1 MQQYPVLGKKD
12 TRSGFGVG
20 MMELGASNPDVVALC
35 ADLTGSLKL
44 TDFANAFPDRFFQTG
59 IAEANMIGMA
69 AGMTIGGK
77 IPFTGTFANFST
89 GRVYDQIRQSV
100 AYSGKNVK
108 ICASHAGLTLGE
120 DGATHQIL
128 EDMGMMKMLPHMT
141 VINPCDYNQTRQAT
155 MAIADWNGPVY
166 LRFGRPVVPMFI
178 PDNQK
183 FVVGKGLLLNQGN
196 DVSIFAT
203 GHLVWE
209 ALLACEQLEAEGILA
224 EVINIHTIKPL
235 DSELI
240 LESVKKTGCAVS
252 AEEHQLNGGL
262 GDSIAQ
268 LLSRNY
274 PKPLEMVGVNDSFGE
289 SGTPEAL
296 MEKYGLNAKSIVA
309 SAKSAIARK
318 K

>member
-1 MQQYPVLGKKD
+1 MQKERLD
-12 TRSGFGVG
+12 LRILVG
-20 MMELGASNPDVVALC
+20 SNLVRLSQ
-35 ADLTGSLKL
+35 L
-44 TDFANAFPDRFFQTG
+44 
-59 IAEANMIGMA
+59 E
-69 AGMTIGGK
+69 
-77 IPFTGTFANFST
+77 
-89 GRVYDQIRQSV
+89 
-100 AYSGKNVK
+100 
-108 ICASHAGLTLGE
+108 GL
-120 DGATHQIL
+120 
-128 EDMGMMKMLPHMT
+128 
-141 VINPCDYNQTRQAT
+141 
-155 MAIADWNGPVY
+155 
-166 LRFGRPVVPMFI
+166 
-178 PDNQK
+178 
-183 FVVGKGLLLNQGN
+183 
-196 DVSIFAT
+196 DVSLYKA
-203 GHLVWE
+203 HVLPR
-209 ALLACEQLEAEGILA
+209 ILD